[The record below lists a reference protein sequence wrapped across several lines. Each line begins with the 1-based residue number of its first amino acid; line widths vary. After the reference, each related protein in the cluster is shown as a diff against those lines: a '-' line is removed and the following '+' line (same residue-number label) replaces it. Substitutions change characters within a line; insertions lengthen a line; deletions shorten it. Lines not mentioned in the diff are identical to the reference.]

1 MSTEPTLILHLT
13 TLQDWQRDDP
23 APFTAPSLAAEGF
36 IHCSLPAQVS
46 LTAHRHYQ
54 GRDDLVL
61 LHIDPTRLTSRL
73 VYEDTSGH
81 GVFPHVY
88 GPINRD
94 AVSDVPPFVPT
105 SANEGRRFG
114 VGWGLAGGV
123 AIASVAEARDIARWA
138 GDVGFDSLW
147 ISQSNAVD
155 PVVALAAIADDNS
168 PLREVGT
175 SVVPLYGRH
184 PLVLAQAVRTA
195 QSAWGGRF
203 TLGVGPSHRGAVEG
217 SLGLSWDRPLGFTTE
232 FLAGLLP
239 LLNGQPA
246 DLEGEQLTAHG
257 ELAIDAAATPV
268 LLAGLGPR
276 MLDLAGRVAAGTTV
290 GQCGPRTLRTHVVPR
305 IRAAAEAAGRPA
317 PRVVALIRICV
328 TQNLDAA
335 KAQAR
340 EVGAFYSALPSYAA
354 VLAKEELNE
363 PADLHLI
370 GSADRVLDG
379 LAAYALAGATDLRIE
394 VVAPDPDSRAATRE
408 ALAGWLATA

>member
-1 MSTEPTLILHLT
+1 MSILHLT
-13 TLQDWQRDDP
+13 TREDWQRDDP
-23 APFTAPSLAAEGF
+23 GPYTAPSLAAEGF
-36 IHCSLPAQVS
+36 IHCSLPAQVVH
-46 LTAHRHYQ
+46 TAHRNYRD
-54 GRDDLVL
+54 RDDLVL
-61 LHIDPTRLTSRL
+61 LHIDPSRLTARL
-73 VYEDTSGH
+73 AYEDTSGH

-88 GPINRD
+88 GPIDRG
-94 AVSDVPPFVPT
+94 AVTDIEPYRPT
-105 SANEGRRFG
+105 GKHDGRRFG

-123 AIASVAEARDIARWA
+123 AIASIAEARDVARWA
-138 GDVGFDSLW
+138 GEVGFDSLW

-155 PVVALAAIADDNS
+155 PVVALAAIATDDS

-184 PLVLAQAVRTA
+184 PLALAQAVRTA

-203 TLGVGPSHRGAVEG
+203 TLGVGASHRGPVEG

-232 FLAGLLP
+232 FLAGLMP
-239 LLNGQPA
+239 LLEGRPA
-246 DLEGEQLTAHG
+246 DVDGEQLTVHG
-257 ELAIDAAATPV
+257 ELAIDAASTPV

-290 GQCGPRTLRTHVVPR
+290 GQCGPRTLRNHVVPR
-305 IRAAAEAAGRPA
+305 IREAAEAAGRPA

-328 TQNLDAA
+328 TEDVDTA

-354 VLAKEELNE
+354 ALAKEALNE

-394 VVAPDPDSRAATRE
+394 VVAPDPDSREATRE
-408 ALAGWLATA
+408 ALAGWLATV